1 MIDFKSEY
9 YKYLL
14 TNIKNCIHL
23 RFFIEIALVRKT
35 FTMNFEKIKN
45 IKTELLS
52 NYYYTLNKLTFD
64 YQQRNGNWVTQIREC
79 YDRGDGAGIL
89 LYNKEKG
96 TVILTKQF
104 RMPTFLNDNKDG
116 LLVEICAGMLDK
128 DNPEACIIR
137 ETEEEVGYRLKEVK
151 KVFEAYS
158 SPGVMTEKMHYF
170 IGAYTDAMK
179 VSDGGGLESE
189 HEDIEVLELP
199 FKHAIEMLNNGEI
212 YDTRTIV
219 LLQYA
224 QIHNL
229 V

>member
-1 MIDFKSEY
+1 
-9 YKYLL
+9 
-14 TNIKNCIHL
+14 
-23 RFFIEIALVRKT
+23 
-35 FTMNFEKIKN
+35 MNFEKIKN

-64 YQQRNGNWVTQIREC
+64 YQQRNGKWVTQVREC

-137 ETEEEVGYRLKEVK
+137 ETEEEVGYRLKKVK
-151 KVFEAYS
+151 KVFEVLFFTRSYDRKNALFYWRI
-158 SPGVMTEKMHYF
+158 YRC
-170 IGAYTDAMK
+170 
-179 VSDGGGLESE
+179 
-189 HEDIEVLELP
+189 HEGKRWWWIR
-199 FKHAIEMLNNGEI
+199 K
-212 YDTRTIV
+212 
-219 LLQYA
+219 
-224 QIHNL
+224 
-229 V
+229 